1 MRHEFVILPNSLL
14 SLNAGYQHNSMRLL
28 RSRKC
33 NCIFHIQGP
42 SEWGRGKYMG
52 VGLECTFAGSETNLP
67 RLKGQNH
74 FSTKIFFFDFV
85 FGHFSSK
92 IGGFPSLGKSQL
104 GKGTRFSLAKT
115 KTNRAKLE
123 IGVRFIRPKNTK
135 TGSLRV

>member
-1 MRHEFVILPNSLL
+1 
-14 SLNAGYQHNSMRLL
+14 
-28 RSRKC
+28 
-33 NCIFHIQGP
+33 
-42 SEWGRGKYMG
+42 MG
-52 VGLECTFAGSETNLP
+52 VGLECTFAGSETNRP

-104 GKGTRFSLAKT
+104 GKGRRFSLAKT